1 MAGCDNCGASNSEK
15 LNDPLFRRILWT
27 ALIANFGMF
36 FVEVAAS
43 HLSDSLAL
51 QADALDFFGDG
62 ANYAISLFVVGMA
75 LSARARASL
84 FKGATMAAFGIFI
97 VGSALYRALTGS
109 EPEPLTMG
117 VVALLALA
125 VNLGVALLLFR
136 FRNGDSNRQSIWL
149 CSRNDAI
156 GNLALIIAALGVSVS
171 TSHWPDLVVAAVIAS
186 LSFSSA
192 IRVVRLA
199 REELQKPQHQRELVP
214 GSPVE
219 HPLN

>member
-1 MAGCDNCGASNSEK
+1 MAGCDNCGASNSEE

>member
-1 MAGCDNCGASNSEK
+1 MTGCDDCVSANSRE
-15 LNDPLFRRILWT
+15 LTDPLFRRVLWI

-36 FVEVAAS
+36 LVEVAAS

-84 FKGATMAAFGIFI
+84 FKGATMACFGLFI
-97 VGSALYRALTGS
+97 VGSALHRAFTGS
-109 EPEPLTMG
+109 EPEPVTMG
-117 VVALLALA
+117 TVALLALA
-125 VNLGVALLLFR
+125 VNVGAAALLFKYR
-136 FRNGDSNRQSIWL
+136 DGDSNRQSIWL

-156 GNLALIIAALGVSVS
+156 GNSAVIVAALGVSAS
-171 TSHWPDLVVAAVIAS
+171 ASRWPDLAVAAIIAS

-192 IRVVRLA
+192 IRVVKLA
-199 REELQKPQHQRELVP
+199 REELQISQHQREPVLS
-214 GSPVE
+214 SPAE
-219 HPLN
+219 SRLN